1 MTDASDASAHEHL
14 DGYLTGA
21 GGGQVYWQSWEPADP
36 KAVVVI
42 AHGLAEHSGRYA
54 HVAKHLNEAGYAVA
68 AGDHCGHGRSEG
80 VKGNIERMVHLLDDL
95 DAVLKAAVARHLG
108 LPVFL
113 LGHSL
118 GGLIALDYLI
128 SRGDEHVDG
137 LVLSAPAVDPSIGTR
152 TEKLLARLLSGI
164 LPNLALTTL
173 DSKAVSRDPDVVAA
187 YESDPFNYL
196 GKVRVRTGA
205 ESLASVSR
213 VAANL
218 AKVTVPVLV
227 LQGSEDR
234 LVKPIGAELVRDRVS
249 SKDVTHKSYQGL
261 YHEIFNEPEQDEVLA
276 DVVRWL
282 DAHLSPTSASGSPT
296 DSSTPASTSAS
307 TPAPSDETS

>member
-1 MTDASDASAHEHL
+1 MTDASAASAHEHL
-14 DGYLTGA
+14 DGYITGA
-21 GGGQVYWQSWEPADP
+21 GGGQVYWQSWEPAEP

-54 HVAKHLNEAGYAVA
+54 HVAKHLNDSGYAVA

-80 VKGNIERMVHLLDDL
+80 VKGNIERMVHVLDDL

-113 LGHSL
+113 LGHSM
-118 GGLIALDYLI
+118 GGLIALDYVI
-128 SRGDEHVDG
+128 SRGEEHVHG
-137 LVLSAPAVDPSIGTR
+137 LVLSAPAVDPSIGTPV
-152 TEKLLARLLSGI
+152 EKLVARALSGF
-164 LPNLALTTL
+164 LPNLALATL
-173 DSKAVSRDPDVVAA
+173 DSKAVSRDPAVVAA

-196 GKVRVRTGA
+196 GKVRARTGA
-205 ESLASVSR
+205 EGLASVSR

-218 AKVTVPVLV
+218 AKVTVPVLI

-234 LVKPIGAELVRDRVS
+234 IVKPVGSELVRDRVS
-249 SKDVTHKSYQGL
+249 STDITHKSYEGL

-276 DVVRWL
+276 DVSRWL
-282 DAHLSPTSASGSPT
+282 DEHLAS
-296 DSSTPASTSAS
+296 
-307 TPAPSDETS
+307 